1 MASINI
7 DNKKG
12 VIFTDEDKI
21 VIVGIKGALQLGTG
35 EYISEENLNS
45 LKEFEGAIR
54 YNKERKCLQV
64 CDGERWK
71 DVKGQYKQTSHI
83 VWSLLF

>member
-12 VIFTDEDKI
+12 IIFTDVDKI
-21 VIVGIKGALQLGTG
+21 VKIGNKGALQLGTG
-35 EYISEENLNS
+35 EYLNEDNVES
-45 LKEFEGAIR
+45 LSDYEGALR
-54 YNKERKCLQV
+54 YNKERKCLQM
-64 CDGERWK
+64 CDGVRWK
-71 DVKGQYKQTSHI
+71 DIKGQYKQTSHI